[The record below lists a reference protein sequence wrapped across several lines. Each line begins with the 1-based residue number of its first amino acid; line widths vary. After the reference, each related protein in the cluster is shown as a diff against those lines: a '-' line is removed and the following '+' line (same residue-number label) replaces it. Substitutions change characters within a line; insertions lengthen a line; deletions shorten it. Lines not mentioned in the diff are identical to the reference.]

1 MAPVYVCNGDEAVWL
16 FIEYCD
22 GSGDD
27 DDDDGDELGVV
38 DGLDITVKTDYELLS
53 VLALISFVT
62 RDMEHHNYSDHDQI
76 Q

>member
-16 FIEYCD
+16 LIEYCD
-22 GSGDD
+22 GSD

-53 VLALISFVT
+53 VLALISLVT

>member
-16 FIEYCD
+16 LIEYCD
-22 GSGDD
+22 GS

-53 VLALISFVT
+53 VLALISLVT
-62 RDMEHHNYSDHDQI
+62 RDT
-76 Q
+76 

>member
-16 FIEYCD
+16 LIEYCD
-22 GSGDD
+22 GSG

-53 VLALISFVT
+53 VLALISLVT
-62 RDMEHHNYSDHDQI
+62 RDT
-76 Q
+76 

>member
-16 FIEYCD
+16 LIEYCD
-22 GSGDD
+22 GSD

-53 VLALISFVT
+53 VLALISLVT
-62 RDMEHHNYSDHDQI
+62 RDT
-76 Q
+76 

>member
-22 GSGDD
+22 GSGGD

-53 VLALISFVT
+53 VLALISLVT
-62 RDMEHHNYSDHDQI
+62 RDT
-76 Q
+76 

>member
-22 GSGDD
+22 GSDD

-62 RDMEHHNYSDHDQI
+62 RDT
-76 Q
+76 